1 MYVGPS
7 CCSALYICDGCCT
20 TRCGA
25 KTDRPPCCTVTP
37 RTHRGRAGPWG
48 GDFGPGSCDGQK
60 SVKGGVSRIRFVSK
74 TERACGVRGT
84 SPDAPEWAWTKQS
97 FKWVQRNGGCARHW
111 HHWASLVPGRK
122 RRERKREIFSRRRRR
137 RLAARAARSPQSKRG
152 GWALSDGALLSC
164 LCHETCCT
172 ETRTTR
178 TTRFAHGG
186 YRGGGD

>member
-122 RRERKREIFSRRRRR
+122 RRERKRDLFPPPPPPPRR
-137 RLAARAARSPQSKRG
+137 ARSPQPAEQTRG
-152 GWALSDGALLSC
+152 VG
-164 LCHETCCT
+164 TF
-172 ETRTTR
+172 R
-178 TTRFAHGG
+178 
-186 YRGGGD
+186 RGSLVVSVP